1 MAGIKK
7 VEDTI
12 IKDVAEAKK
21 VVAKVVKEVEKV
33 AVETVKT
40 VEKVAKKV
48 EVDIEDVVAF
58 EKKVAEVLKNNL
70 SAADGFFD
78 KINIW
83 FKNLT
88 IKKIVRTFA
97 LIEQD
102 ALKAGAVVVNG
113 AKVEVKDMKS
123 LLTKFENKAI
133 KFEKVAVADAEAI
146 KKDWDE
152 AIDELRKNS

>member
-48 EVDIEDVVAF
+48 EVEIEDVVAF

-70 SAADGFFD
+70 STAEGFFE

-88 IKKIVRTFA
+88 IKKIVRTLA

-102 ALKAGAVVVNG
+102 ALKAGAVIVNG
-113 AKVEVKDMKS
+113 VKVEVKDMKS
-123 LLTKFENKAI
+123 LLTKFEGKVI

>member
-48 EVDIEDVVAF
+48 EVEVEDTVAF
-58 EKKVAEVLKNNL
+58 EKKVAEVLKNNFSL
-70 SAADGFFD
+70 AEGFFE
-78 KINIW
+78 KISLW

-88 IKKIVRTFA
+88 IKKIIKTLA

-102 ALKAGAVVVNG
+102 AIKAGAVVANG
-113 AKVEVKDMKS
+113 TKVEVKDMKS
-123 LLTKFENKAI
+123 LLAKFERKVI
-133 KFEKVAVADAEAI
+133 KFEKVVVADAEAI

-152 AIDELRKNS
+152 AIEELRKNS